1 MSEPERCQ
9 RDLSLDEEG
18 ITVELR
24 ETHAKTS
31 GYHALTLNLE
41 LAIVNPESARVKF
54 AICNEIY
61 KDWKLEDTF
70 AHAARMGYAGI
81 EIAPFTLANAVTDI
95 SAAERQRIRDLA
107 ARNKIEIVGLH
118 WLLVK
123 PEGLYL
129 NHTDGNIRARTAKYF
144 VEMVDCCA
152 DLGGTIMVVGSPKQR
167 NVLEGVSHQQAW
179 DWTATTFRDAV
190 KRAEDRG
197 VTICFEPLSPAETNF
212 VNTAAEAIEFVKP
225 FNSRAFKIILDVKA
239 MCSET
244 KPMPQIIRES
254 WPHFA
259 HFHANDKNL
268 KGPGFG
274 DVDFKPIAAALREV
288 GYNGYV
294 SVEVFK
300 FEEGAEIIAGK
311 SIEYL
316 RKSFA

>member
-1 MSEPERCQ
+1 M
-9 RDLSLDEEG
+9 
-18 ITVELR
+18 
-24 ETHAKTS
+24 
-31 GYHALTLNLE
+31 N
-41 LAIVNPESARVKF
+41 F

-61 KDWKLEDTF
+61 QGWKIEDTL
-70 AHAARMGYAGI
+70 AHAARLGYAGV
-81 EIAPFTLANAVTDI
+81 EIAPFTLANSVNDI
-95 SAAERQRIRDLA
+95 SAAERLRIRDLA
-107 ARNKIEIVGLH
+107 ANNKIAIVGLH

-129 NHTDGNIRARTAKYF
+129 NHTDTGIRERTAKYF
-144 VEMVDCCA
+144 VDLVDCCA
-152 DLGGTIMVVGSPKQR
+152 DFGGTIMVVGSPKQR
-167 NVLEGVSHQQAW
+167 NILPGVTREQAW
-179 DWTATTFRDAV
+179 DWTATTFRDSV

-212 VNTAAEAIEFVKP
+212 INTAAEAIEFVKP
-225 FNSRAFKIILDVKA
+225 FNSPAFKIIIDVKA
-239 MCSET
+239 MCSES
-244 KPMPQIIRES
+244 KAIPQIIRES

-288 GYNGYV
+288 GYDGYV

-300 FEEGAEIIAGK
+300 FEEGAEVIAGK

-316 RKSFA
+316 KRTFA